1 MAAKTP
7 PDVTPELTQE
17 ICKSLST
24 GMLRPDAAELAG
36 VDRQTFF
43 QWMRLAEEGKEPF
56 ASMRAELLKAELT
69 AQRRLLSGLSMAA
82 STNPKFATWLLTHR
96 WRKSWDQGISDESPS
111 VTASGPQLDLKAMAA
126 RISGR
131 FPLLPWEDGDE
142 FDVLVAGLLTE
153 YEPLGPTEEHL
164 VEELAGVLQRKGRLR
179 LAENASHRSALKGA
193 KASYSDTREVA
204 VAHLSDKKPG
214 EKILIALTAT
224 EEETAADLAEFE
236 GGKSQAEK
244 TIAILESKRANP
256 YGAAL
261 TALGDLKEWWDE
273 TLERP
278 VPQKGHED
286 EVEPTYEA
294 NPEGLL
300 SYLKNEALPW
310 CEKQIFTLESRP
322 LIRQQAL
329 GEAFNRKEVE
339 EFSRIEASLD
349 RKMEKILDRLLQLQ
363 QARRA
368 KTG

>member
-1 MAAKTP
+1 MASKIQ
-7 PDVTPELTQE
+7 VELTPELTQE
-17 ICKSLST
+17 ICKSLSA

-56 ASMRAELLKAELT
+56 ASMRGELLKAELT

-82 STNPKFATWLLTHR
+82 ATNPKFATWLLTHR
-96 WRKSWDQGISDESPS
+96 WRKSWDKGISDELPS
-111 VTASGPQLDLKAMAA
+111 VTNGSQTDLKAMAA

-131 FPLLPWEDGDE
+131 FPLLPWEDGEE
-142 FDVLVAGLLTE
+142 FNVLVAGLLTE
-153 YEPLGPTEEHL
+153 YEPRGPTEEHL

-179 LAENASHRSALKGA
+179 LAETASHRSALKRV
-193 KASYSDTREVA
+193 KASYSDTSEVA

-214 EKILIALTAT
+214 EKILTALTAT
-224 EEETAADLAEFE
+224 NEETAAELADLEDS
-236 GGKSQAEK
+236 KSRAEK
-244 TIAILESKRANP
+244 VIAILESKRANL
-256 YGAAL
+256 YAAAM
-261 TALGDLKEWWDE
+261 TALGDMKEWWDE

-286 EVEPTYEA
+286 EADPTYEPNA
-294 NPEGLL
+294 EGLL
-300 SYLKNEALPW
+300 GYLQNEVLPW
-310 CEKQIFTLESRP
+310 CEKQIFALESRP

-329 GEAFNRKEVE
+329 GEAFNRKEAE

-349 RKMEKILDRLLQLQ
+349 RKMEKILDRLIQLQ
-363 QARRA
+363 EARRM